1 LMIACDLG
9 QALVYGLIAA
19 FLPSLGPLLIL
30 VFAASILQ
38 SGTSACRGAVLP
50 ALVGTDRLL
59 GANVLLGAGFNLQV
73 AIGPLFGGLLFAAG
87 GADIALAVNSLTF
100 LVSAALLAT
109 VRISRPIAHA
119 TRGVLADVREAI
131 SFVAGEPFLRTLV
144 ISFTF
149 AIAFMSLDN
158 VALVFLVRE
167 TLEGGPAAYGVV
179 FGAYGVGMLAGSLA
193 MLVANP
199 RSPVPLLL
207 LALALSGS
215 GTVLTGVAPA
225 ILAAA
230 VFQALAGVGNSFDNA
245 ATDTLLQRVVPVN
258 MLGRVFGLLAAMGYA
273 GHGLSSAVG
282 GPLLDLTSPRFVFLI
297 GGIGGLGVLLLAAPA
312 LLRNAPPTL
321 SRTPP
326 TGK

>member
-1 LMIACDLG
+1 
-9 QALVYGLIAA
+9 
-19 FLPSLGPLLIL
+19 
-30 VFAASILQ
+30 
-38 SGTSACRGAVLP
+38 
-50 ALVGTDRLL
+50 
-59 GANVLLGAGFNLQV
+59 
-73 AIGPLFGGLLFAAG
+73 
-87 GADIALAVNSLTF
+87 
-100 LVSAALLAT
+100 
-109 VRISRPIAHA
+109 
-119 TRGVLADVREAI
+119 
-131 SFVAGEPFLRTLV
+131 
-144 ISFTF
+144 
-149 AIAFMSLDN
+149 MSLDN

-167 TLEGGPAAYGVV
+167 TLEGGAAAYGVV

-199 RSPVPLLL
+199 RSPVPLFL